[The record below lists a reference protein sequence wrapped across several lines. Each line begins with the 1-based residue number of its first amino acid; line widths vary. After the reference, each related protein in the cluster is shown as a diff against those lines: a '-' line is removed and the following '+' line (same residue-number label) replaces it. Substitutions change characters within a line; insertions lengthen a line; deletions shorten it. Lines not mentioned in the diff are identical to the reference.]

1 MIEYIFG
8 KLIEKN
14 TGYSIIDINGLGYK
28 IICSINSYEKL
39 PKLNSKIKFFIHFHV
54 YENGQDLYGFIDKT
68 ERELFN
74 MLIGVSGIGP
84 KTAINMLSAVPP
96 NEFKNRLI
104 AGEVKML
111 TSLPGIGPKTAR
123 RIIVELKDKF
133 GDVGDNDLPIEDS
146 SYNNDAFYALKN
158 LGFSTKDINNAM
170 LKLSKDKSELSTE
183 EIIKGTLKL
192 LK

>member
-68 ERELFN
+68 ERELFL
-74 MLIGVSGIGP
+74 MLIGISGIGP

-133 GDVGDNDLPIEDS
+133 GDVSDNDLPIEDS
-146 SYNNDAFYALKN
+146 DFNNDAFYALKN

-170 LKLSKDKSELSTE
+170 IKLSKDKSELSTE